1 MQKFDPS
8 SSPSSGFTTSI
19 TEQHL
24 DVAFNKFSESKDSSN
39 LESHLISVESQSKH
53 RICPN
58 NKQIRTL
65 NSKNRLTNYN
75 ICQEIVQRNQ
85 QIHFTKRAS
94 ASTLVQTQVVATPI
108 ELEYQEEQ
116 SIKRVEHK
124 SKDQEE
130 QTNMNTN
137 QYTKSLESLEQFT
150 DS

>member
-1 MQKFDPS
+1 M
-8 SSPSSGFTTSI
+8 
-19 TEQHL
+19 
-24 DVAFNKFSESKDSSN
+24 
-39 LESHLISVESQSKH
+39 
-53 RICPN
+53 
-58 NKQIRTL
+58 
-65 NSKNRLTNYN
+65 
-75 ICQEIVQRNQ
+75 
-85 QIHFTKRAS
+85 
-94 ASTLVQTQVVATPI
+94 QTQVVATPI

>member
-1 MQKFDPS
+1 M
-8 SSPSSGFTTSI
+8 
-19 TEQHL
+19 
-24 DVAFNKFSESKDSSN
+24 
-39 LESHLISVESQSKH
+39 
-53 RICPN
+53 
-58 NKQIRTL
+58 
-65 NSKNRLTNYN
+65 NYN

>member
-1 MQKFDPS
+1 LQKFDPS

-19 TEQHL
+19 NEQHL